1 MTIIRILSLCCAGS
15 AVAASGAL
23 AGGYVAPV
31 APVTD
36 VAIIPA
42 PVAPPVADWS
52 GAYVGGSLGYVF

>member
-1 MTIIRILSLCCAGS
+1 MTIIRILSLCCASS

-42 PVAPPVADWS
+42 PVAPPVAD
-52 GAYVGGSLGYVF
+52 